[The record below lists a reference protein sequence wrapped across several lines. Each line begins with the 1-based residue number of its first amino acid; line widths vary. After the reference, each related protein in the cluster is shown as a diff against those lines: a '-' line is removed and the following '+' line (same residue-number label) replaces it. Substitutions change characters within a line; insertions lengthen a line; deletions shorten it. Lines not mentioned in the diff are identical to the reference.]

1 MWDLQGGPTRL
12 ESWTA
17 RRPLTAGLL
26 HGVGLGV
33 VLALIDQSPVQPW
46 TNPLAVVVYSV
57 LVYVLGKEHQAALRC
72 YRSRWDRSS
81 TAHEG
86 NGRAP
91 EPKHP
96 TLQAVYWREEIL
108 GIGSWLRGEGCEDSL
123 DPDVLVRF
131 LGLNPTQAA
140 KHLEQL
146 AEQGYLRRRPHGR
159 FGLTQA
165 GEDEGRRIA
174 AGDRAVPP
182 PTSGP
187 CGPECWCSTSPIEA
201 SRCGPLR

>member
-12 ESWTA
+12 ESWVA
-17 RRPLTAGLL
+17 RRPLRAGLL

-33 VLALIDQSPVQPW
+33 VLALIDQSPVHPW
-46 TNPLAVVVYSV
+46 TNPAAVVVYSV
-57 LVYVLGKEHQAALRC
+57 LVYVRAKEHQAALRF
-72 YRSRWDRSS
+72 YRRGGSG
-81 TAHEG
+81 TALEG

-96 TLQAVYWREEIL
+96 ALRAVYWREEIL
-108 GIGSWLRGEGCEDSL
+108 GVGWWLRGEGGDDSL
-123 DPDVLVRF
+123 HPDVLGRF
-131 LGLNPTQAA
+131 LGLGPTEAA

-146 AEQGYLRRRPHGR
+146 AGQGSLQRRRHGH
-159 FGLTQA
+159 FGLTQV

-187 CGPECWCSTSPIEA
+187 CGPECWCSTSPLEA
-201 SRCGPLR
+201 SRCGPGQLG